1 MITNLSVMLITVRS
15 DGDTVGRTLTFQ
27 FEELPLVIEGGVEA
41 GDVAGSAEIAYHGD
55 GAWTICSIALDGAR
69 RLVHTPH
76 EIAAAARAGRGLP
89 AFARQNILL
98 DEGDPL
104 YLRIYHR
111 LEHEWHTR
119 VQSVVIEHLADDRE
133 THADSRADR
142 RRALRAL

>member
-1 MITNLSVMLITVRS
+1 
-15 DGDTVGRTLTFQ
+15 VGRTLTFQ

-55 GAWTICSIALDGAR
+55 GAWTIRSIALDGAR
-69 RLVHTPH
+69 RLVHAPRD
-76 EIAAAARAGRGLP
+76 IATAARTGRGLP
-89 AFARQNILL
+89 AFARHSIML

-111 LEHEWHTR
+111 LEHEWHPR
-119 VQSVVIEHLADDRE
+119 VQSAVIEQLADDRD
-133 THADSRADR
+133 TRADSRADR